1 MSDEAYSGLRRPPTR
16 AARHGAIQQA
26 LSNSAIT
33 SQQQLATVLATQGIE
48 VTQATL
54 SRDLDEMHASK
65 QRQPDGSFA
74 YVVPESTVSGEF
86 SKVRPMPDDEDDA
99 EHGAEH
105 STLNRAEQQLSRT
118 LTGLVTSVA
127 TAQNLV
133 VIHTPSGAAQYVA
146 SVLDRQ
152 SIQGVVGTIAGDDTV
167 MAIAVDA
174 ETAQD
179 KAEWFL
185 LLASGGESSHMS
197 SKQQG

>member
-26 LSNSAIT
+26 LSNSVIT
-33 SQQQLATVLATQGIE
+33 SQQQLAAVLATQGIE

-65 QRQPDGSFA
+65 QRQSDGSFA

-86 SKVRPMPDDEDDA
+86 PKVHPAFDDEHDA
-99 EHGAEH
+99 EHSA
-105 STLNRAEQQLSRT
+105 LNRYEQQLSRT

-167 MAIAVDA
+167 MAIAADVD
-174 ETAQD
+174 TAQE

-185 LLASGGESSHMS
+185 LLASGGESAHMS
-197 SKQQG
+197 SKQKG